1 MRHASPSLLPLALI
15 ALGLQGAD
23 AFAQAGNPHN
33 GTWKMQ
39 FDATE
44 RVQVQGTVDVKDEG
58 GAWKVVSR
66 DRRDPCAGR
75 EAPIVVKTAT
85 PEKLVFRVMRSQVLA
100 GCPDFSVTMNR
111 VDDNNLQ
118 GAMGNGWKVQMT
130 RQ

>member
-39 FDATE
+39 FDATN
-44 RVQVQGTVDVKDEG
+44 RVQVQGTVDVKDDG
-58 GAWKVVSR
+58 GAWKTEAR
-66 DRRDPCAGR
+66 DSRDPCAGR
-75 EAPIVVKTAT
+75 EAPIVVRSAT
-85 PEKLVFRVMRSQVLA
+85 PEKLVFRVIRSKVLA